1 MNFYPAPPEHIA
13 EVFCTIPESLRC
25 TGQPTDWRGGSNPA
39 TLSIFLE
46 GPTTDAQGNLYIVDV
61 PYGRILK
68 INPIT
73 RRIDVEAQWDGE
85 PNGLAIT
92 HDGYML
98 VTDYKRGL
106 LLFDPKTKN
115 VVPYLTRR
123 NLECFKGIND
133 LVVDSKGCVYFTDQ
147 GQTGMSDPTGAVYRL
162 HPDGK
167 LDLLINN
174 GVSPNGIVLSPDE
187 KWLYVAMTRSNSV
200 WRMPVHADG
209 TTTKAN
215 LFFQSFGNSGPDGL
229 TIDSEGNLFICHPSL
244 ATVFVVDKHGL
255 PVCRIKGR
263 GSGLVTNIIFGGPK
277 NDILF
282 FTDSLN
288 GHVFSYQWH
297 CPGGIP
303 TRASRATSSPFK
315 DAGLPELAVNHPS
328 RLSNI
333 TIPKTQIL
341 NLDLSSPK
349 TSFDP
354 SSSKHLNGG
363 ANGHKNS
370 HPSGHTNG
378 HANGHAN
385 DRADGHA
392 KRQQNGVIQV
402 NGSRS
407 QKPTKLPYKVYA
419 PDNFHP
425 GGIERARELFET
437 VVAIGDEG
445 VENWPQEADG
455 LMSRAIPITGEQIR
469 SATKLRA
476 ISKQGVGVDT
486 LDIAAAKEQ
495 GITVVNTPG
504 INASAVAELVYGM
517 VLSLK
522 RRITEADRRM
532 RSGEQLIATKCMG
545 SGLSGKTI
553 GIVGMGNI
561 GKATARLFSVASECP
576 LIAYDPFA
584 PKDAWSDLKHTRVQ
598 DLKEILDKV
607 DVLSLHLPLTLKTR
621 GLISRTE
628 IEQMR
633 RGTVIVNASRGGIV
647 DEADLFAALK
657 TGRIAGAAL
666 DALEH
671 EPASKEQYGNTLYT
685 LPNVVL
691 TPHLGAAT
699 DEVQELSARAVAE
712 QLALVLSGASE
723 TQFNRVV

>member
-13 EVFCTIPESLRC
+13 EIFCTIPESLRC
-25 TGQPTDWRGGSNPA
+25 TGQQTDWRGGSNPA
-39 TLSIFLE
+39 SLSIFLE

-61 PYGRILK
+61 PFGRILK
-68 INPIT
+68 IDSIT
-73 RRIDVEAQWDGE
+73 KRIDVEAQWDGE

-106 LLFDPKTKN
+106 LLFDPKTKQ
-115 VVPYLTRR
+115 VLPYLPRR
-123 NLECFKGIND
+123 NLECWKGIND

-147 GQTGMSDPTGAVYRL
+147 GQTGMSDPTGAAYRL

-167 LDLLINN
+167 LDCLLDN

-187 KWLYVAMTRSNSV
+187 KWLYVAMTRSNAV
-200 WRMPVHADG
+200 WRMPVHPDG

-229 TIDSEGNLFICHPSL
+229 TIDAEGNLFICHPSL

-297 CPGGIP
+297 CPGGTP
-303 TRASRATSSPFK
+303 TRASRATTTPFK
-315 DAGLPELAVNHPS
+315 DAGLSELSVDQPARRAEIKVPHAQPMN
-328 RLSNI
+328 R
-333 TIPKTQIL
+333 
-341 NLDLSSPK
+341 DLTSPK
-349 TSFDP
+349 TSFVP
-354 SSSKHLNGG
+354 QS
-363 ANGHKNS
+363 ATQ
-370 HPSGHTNG
+370 TNG
-378 HANGHAN
+378 HAANGTTANGH
-385 DRADGHA
+385 
-392 KRQQNGVIQV
+392 V
-402 NGSRS
+402 NGHSNGLANGFA
-407 QKPTKLPYKVYA
+407 KGKLPYKVYA

-437 VVAIGDEG
+437 VVAMGDDG
-445 VENWPQEADG
+445 VHDWPQHADG
-455 LMSRAIPITGEQIR
+455 LMSRAIPITGDQIR
-469 SATKLRA
+469 SASKLRA

-486 LDIAAAKEQ
+486 LDIDAAKEC

-517 VLSLK
+517 VISLK

-545 SGLSGKTI
+545 SGLSGKTV

-561 GKATARLFSVASECP
+561 GKATARLFLLASDCQ

-584 PKDAWSDLKHTRVQ
+584 PKDAWADLKHTRVA
-598 DLKEILDKV
+598 DLNDMLADV
-607 DVLSLHLPLTLKTR
+607 DVLSLHLPLTPKTR
-621 GLISRTE
+621 GLISKAE

-633 RGTVIVNASRGGIV
+633 TGAVIVNGSRGGIV
-647 DEADLFAALK
+647 DEADLFDALK
-657 TGRIAGAAL
+657 SGRIAGAAL

-671 EPASKEQYGNTLYT
+671 EPASKDQYGETLYT

-699 DEVQELSARAVAE
+699 SEVQELSARAVAE
-712 QLALVLSGASE
+712 QLALVLSGAPES
-723 TQFNRVV
+723 QFSRIV

>member
-1 MNFYPAPPEHIA
+1 MNFYPAPPEHTA
-13 EVFCTIPESLRC
+13 EIFCTIPDSLRC
-25 TGQPTDWRGGSNPA
+25 TGQETDWRGGSNPA

-61 PYGRILK
+61 PFGRILK
-68 INPIT
+68 IDSIT
-73 RRIDVEAQWDGE
+73 KRIDVEAQWDGE

-106 LLFDPKTKN
+106 LLFDPKSKT
-115 VVPYLTRR
+115 VQPYLARR
-123 NLECFKGIND
+123 NLECWKGIND

-147 GQTGMSDPTGAVYRL
+147 GQTGMTDPTGAAYRL

-167 LDLLINN
+167 LDLLLDN

-187 KWLYVAMTRSNSV
+187 KWLYVAMTRSNAV
-200 WRMPVHADG
+200 WRMPVHPDG

-263 GSGLVTNIIFGGPK
+263 GSGLVTNIIFGGPN

-297 CPGGIP
+297 CPGGTP
-303 TRASRATSSPFK
+303 TRASRATTTPFK
-315 DAGLPELAVNHPS
+315 DAGLPDLAIDQPK
-328 RLSNI
+328 RLANI
-333 TIPKTQIL
+333 TIPNAAPMNRQLT
-341 NLDLSSPK
+341 SPK
-349 TSFDP
+349 SSFVP
-354 SSSKHLNGG
+354 SSVH
-363 ANGHKNS
+363 S
-370 HPSGHTNG
+370 HSNG
-378 HANGHAN
+378 HANGH
-385 DRADGHA
+385 
-392 KRQQNGVIQV
+392 V
-402 NGSRS
+402 NGKANGHTNGTS
-407 QKPTKLPYKVYA
+407 QPSAGKLPFKVYA

-425 GGIERARELFET
+425 GGIQRARELFET
-437 VVAIGDEG
+437 VVAMGDAG
-445 VENWPQEADG
+445 VEDWAQHADG

-486 LDIAAAKEQ
+486 LDIEAAKQ
-495 GITVVNTPG
+495 SGIIVVNTPG

-532 RSGEQLIATKCMG
+532 RSGEQVIATQCMG

-561 GKATARLFSVASECP
+561 GKATARLFSLASECP
-576 LIAYDPFA
+576 IIAYDPFA
-584 PKDAWSDLKHTRVQ
+584 PKEAWSDLKHTRVEKLE
-598 DLKEILDKV
+598 DMLAKV
-607 DVLSLHLPLTLKTR
+607 DVLSLHLPLTPKTR
-621 GLISRTE
+621 GLISKDQIDRMRT
-628 IEQMR
+628 
-633 RGTVIVNASRGGIV
+633 GAVIVNASRGGIV
-647 DEADLFAALK
+647 HEGDLFDALK

-671 EPASKEQYGNTLYT
+671 EPASAEKYGKTLYT
-685 LPNVVL
+685 LNNVVL

-699 DEVQELSARAVAE
+699 SEVQELSARAVAE
-712 QLALVLSGASE
+712 QLALVLSGAPE
-723 TQFNRVV
+723 TQYNRVV

>member
-1 MNFYPAPPEHIA
+1 MNFYPAPPEHTA
-13 EVFCTIPESLRC
+13 EIFCTIPDALRC
-25 TGQPTDWRGGSNPA
+25 TGRHTDWRGGSNPA
-39 TLSIFLE
+39 SLSIFLE
-46 GPTTDAQGNLYIVDV
+46 GPTTDAQGNLYVVDV
-61 PYGRILK
+61 PFGRILK
-68 INPIT
+68 IDSIS
-73 RRIDVEAQWDGE
+73 RRIDVEAEWDGE

-106 LLFDPKTKN
+106 LLFDPKTK
-115 VVPYLTRR
+115 VVQPYLARR

-133 LVVDSKGCVYFTDQ
+133 LVIDSKGCCYFTDQ
-147 GQTGMSDPTGAVYRL
+147 GQTGMTDPTGAVYRL

-167 LDLLINN
+167 LDLLVNN

-187 KWLYVAMTRSNSV
+187 KWLYVAMTRSNAV

-277 NDILF
+277 NDILY

-288 GHVFSYQWH
+288 GHIFSYQWH
-297 CPGGIP
+297 CPGGTP
-303 TRASRATSSPFK
+303 TRASRATTTPFK
-315 DAGLPELAVNHPS
+315 DAGLQDLSLDQPS
-328 RLSNI
+328 RMVNI
-333 TIPKTQIL
+333 NVPEAQPM
-341 NLDLSSPK
+341 NLELSSPK
-349 TSFDP
+349 SSFVP
-354 SSSKHLNGG
+354 GANQHLNS
-363 ANGHKNS
+363 NGKS
-370 HPSGHTNG
+370 HPNGRSSGPVNG
-378 HANGHAN
+378 HANGITN
-385 DRADGHA
+385 GH
-392 KRQQNGVIQV
+392 R
-402 NGSRS
+402 SSS
-407 QKPTKLPYKVYA
+407 QKSGKLPYKVYA

-437 VVAIGDEG
+437 VVAMGDEG
-445 VENWPQEADG
+445 VQNWAQDADG

-469 SATKLRA
+469 SALKLRA

-486 LDIAAAKEQ
+486 LDTDAAKEC

-504 INASAVAELVYGM
+504 INASAVAELAYGM
-517 VLSLK
+517 VISLK

-532 RSGEQLIATKCMG
+532 RSGEQLIATQCMG
-545 SGLSGKTI
+545 SGLSGKTV

-561 GKATARLFSVASECP
+561 GKATARLFSLASECR

-584 PKDAWSDLKHTRVQ
+584 PKDAWSDLKHARVQ
-598 DLKEILDKV
+598 DLNEMLDKV
-607 DVLSLHLPLTLKTR
+607 DVLSLHLPLTPKTR
-621 GLISRTE
+621 GLIGKAE
-628 IEQMR
+628 MALMR
-633 RGTVIVNASRGGIV
+633 NDAVIVNASRGGIV
-647 DEADLFAALK
+647 DEADLFEALR
-657 TGRIAGAAL
+657 TGRLGGAAL
-666 DALEH
+666 DALEY
-671 EPASKEQYGNTLYT
+671 EPASKDRYGETLYT

-699 DEVQELSARAVAE
+699 SEVQELSARAVAE
-712 QLALVLSGASE
+712 QLALVLSGAPES
-723 TQFNRVV
+723 QFNRVV